1 MKVLR
6 KKAPSTLSS
15 STGNSPGSSSRRN
28 TFISSKNGKA
38 LFRNRIGMKRVIAS
52 QHLKK
57 SFKIIQQKNKKNQHC
72 LFFTKFGKCDKGD
85 QCKYIHD
92 RNKIA
97 VCPKFLKGSCT
108 DDSCL
113 LSHTISP
120 DKMPVCSFF
129 LRGICTRENCPYSHV
144 YVNPR
149 APICEAFLKGYCES
163 GESCKFQHIIDC
175 PEFLLDGHCKD
186 GDTCKLRHLKR
197 IKNRVSDNG
206 NSVIGTKEYNK
217 GHANETVANEGWFQ
231 EDTAFTP
238 VTSSSSDSNVC
249 DFIKKAN
256 LGRLECDSDASE
268 MKCCFASSIRK
279 KPNGSS
285 DNESILKFF
294 D

>member
-1 MKVLR
+1 
-6 KKAPSTLSS
+6 
-15 STGNSPGSSSRRN
+15 
-28 TFISSKNGKA
+28 
-38 LFRNRIGMKRVIAS
+38 
-52 QHLKK
+52 
-57 SFKIIQQKNKKNQHC
+57 
-72 LFFTKFGKCDKGD
+72 
-85 QCKYIHD
+85 
-92 RNKIA
+92 
-97 VCPKFLKGSCT
+97 
-108 DDSCL
+108 
-113 LSHTISP
+113 
-120 DKMPVCSFF
+120 MPVCSFF

-256 LGRLECDSDASE
+256 LGLLECDSDASE
-268 MKCCFASSIRK
+268 MKSCFGSSIRK

-285 DNESILKFF
+285 DDESILKFF